1 MSLLKNKLEEIIP
14 KFRAEVSEIRKS
26 HGDKVLCDVTVAQA
40 YGGMRGVK
48 VMITETS
55 ALDPEEGIRFR
66 GYTIPE
72 LQEKLPHAPE
82 GEEPLPEG
90 LFYLLMTGEL
100 PTEDNI
106 AEITSEWQERGTLPQ
121 HVYQAIDALPKD
133 THPMTQFSVGIV
145 AQQTESI
152 FASEYRKGMQ
162 KADYWKPVYE
172 DTMNLLARLPAL
184 AAYIYR
190 RSYKDGKV
198 IPADPSLDWGGN
210 FAHMLGFDTKMFR
223 ELMRI
228 YLTIHADHEAK
239 VRITSRLSS

>member
-1 MSLLKNKLEEIIP
+1 MSLLKSKLEEIIP
-14 KFRAEVSEIRKS
+14 KFRNEVGEIRKN
-26 HGDKVLCDVTVAQA
+26 HGDKKLCDVTVAQA

-55 ALDPEEGIRFR
+55 ALDPDEGIRFR
-66 GYTIPE
+66 GFTIPE
-72 LQEKLPHAPE
+72 LQEKLPHAAE

-106 AEITSEWQERGTLPQ
+106 AEITREWQERGALPE
-121 HVYQAIDALPKD
+121 HVYKAIDALPKD

-152 FASEYRKGMQ
+152 FAAEYRKGINKM
-162 KADYWKPVYE
+162 DYWKPVYE

-184 AAYIYR
+184 AA
-190 RSYKDGKV
+190 
-198 IPADPSLDWGGN
+198 
-210 FAHMLGFDTKMFR
+210 
-223 ELMRI
+223 
-228 YLTIHADHEAK
+228 
-239 VRITSRLSS
+239 